1 MFSPCYQSLIKG
13 ETMTDT
19 AATVSP
25 SKPVTPES
33 VRANGLHHLAFA
45 TKCSEATYDFYHNK
59 LGMPLKRTENHRQA
73 KGYFKHYFFDM
84 GRDQCMAF
92 FELHGVGETKD
103 YRTDVS
109 TGLGMPLWINH
120 VAFDIE
126 NETHYQAMKTRLKE
140 KKVTLLGEA
149 DHGWCKS
156 LYLVDPNMIMLEFT
170 YTTVENALE
179 EQGHDGAYQLL
190 FDTDDADIGEETRK
204 KAKRVD

>member
-1 MFSPCYQSLIKG
+1 MTAPSATSPVS
-13 ETMTDT
+13 
-19 AATVSP
+19 ATNP
-25 SKPVTPES
+25 APAVTPEN

-45 TKCSEATYDFYHNK
+45 TRCSDATYDFYHNK
-59 LGMPLKRTENHRQA
+59 LGMPLKRTENHRQG
-73 KGYFKHYFFDM
+73 KGYFKHYFFSM

-92 FELHGVGETKD
+92 FELHGVGENQD

-126 NETHYQAMKTRLKE
+126 NETNYQAMKTRLKE
-140 KKVTLLGEA
+140 HKVTLLGEA

-170 YTTVENALE
+170 YTTQENALE
-179 EQGHDGAYQLL
+179 EQGHDKAYELL
-190 FDTDDADIGEETRK
+190 FDTDGDGIGEDTRK
-204 KAKRVD
+204 HARRVD

>member
-1 MFSPCYQSLIKG
+1 MSANDQTPAAG
-13 ETMTDT
+13 T
-19 AATVSP
+19 AAVTTTL
-25 SKPVTPES
+25 TPET

-45 TKCSEATYDFYHNK
+45 TKCSDATYDFYHNK

-92 FELHGVGETKD
+92 FELHGVGETSD

-109 TGLGMPLWINH
+109 TGLGMPLWVNH

-126 NETHYQAMKTRLKE
+126 NETNYQAMKARLRE
-140 KKVTLLGEA
+140 RKVTLLGEA

-170 YTTVENALE
+170 YTTVEYALE
-179 EQGHDGAYQLL
+179 EQGHDRAYQLL
-190 FDTDDADIGEETRK
+190 FDTDADDIGEETRK
-204 KAKRVD
+204 KASRPD

>member
-1 MFSPCYQSLIKG
+1 
-13 ETMTDT
+13 MTAST
-19 AATVSP
+19 PASQPAAPAATETHEV
-25 SKPVTPES
+25 VTPET

-45 TKCSEATYDFYHNK
+45 TRCSEATYDFYHNK
-59 LGMPLKRTENHRQA
+59 LGMPLKRTENHRQG
-73 KGYFKHYFFDM
+73 KGYFKHYFFAM

-92 FELHGVGETKD
+92 FELHGVGEAQD

-126 NETHYQAMKTRLKE
+126 NETKYQAMKTRLKE
-140 KKVTLLGEA
+140 HKVTLLGEA

-170 YTTVENALE
+170 YTTQENALE
-179 EQGHDGAYQLL
+179 EQGHDKAYELL
-190 FDTDDADIGEETRK
+190 FATDAEDIGEDTRK
-204 KAKRVD
+204 KARRAD